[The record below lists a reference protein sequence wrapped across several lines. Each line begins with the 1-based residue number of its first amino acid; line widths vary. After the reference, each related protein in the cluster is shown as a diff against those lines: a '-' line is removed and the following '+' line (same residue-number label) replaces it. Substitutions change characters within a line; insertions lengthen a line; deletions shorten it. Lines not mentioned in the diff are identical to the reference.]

1 MKLIKLT
8 LLLTLSLPLISVA
21 QTERIDSLRTYVN
34 PAILELSTVES
45 IIDLSD
51 MLVAEGSSAE
61 AKEWLLLGL
70 EVATRI
76 ENNSGKYRT
85 LTRLGDLYLFWE
97 KPDSAAVF
105 IDNAAIYVSN
115 PDQQLENYGQKGT
128 SFSMKRQFVL
138 ASEQYERAITLAD
151 SLGDARYVA
160 GLNMILGN
168 IYSQLDDNFNAL
180 RSYYDAVE
188 FAEINRDSLLMATG
202 NNNVGHKFFQIG
214 SDEQA
219 EYYLLRSETVSREI
233 GSLQDLRR
241 SILNLGNLY
250 SKVGDYDKAEKYY
263 TEALELARS
272 ADDRIGQVRIF
283 YNIGLM
289 ESRKKN
295 YGEASGLFN
304 LSLEESQKINYIQGV
319 FSSATGLGN
328 LEMEQGNVSRALRWY
343 YRANRAL
350 EEDQYTSLR
359 LVSYQNLY
367 NAYKEE
373 GNFNSSLKWLES
385 YNDLTEDLSAS
396 EKSRLLAEYEALFN
410 LQQSKQ
416 ESEILQARQLETEA
430 RLEYQRNINMIVFG
444 MVILLL
450 FTAFFLI
457 RTSRKR
463 DEMNQELK
471 KTNEQL
477 NEMNLK
483 VKHQNEELAQIN
495 EIKNKLFAIIAHD
508 LRGPLSSLQSL
519 LYLIR
524 DHDLSESEMDEISSM
539 LEKNLQE
546 NSSMMD
552 NLLAWAK
559 AQMNGIQLNKRE
571 FALKLGIKSVID
583 QIKFQAEGKGVTL
596 ETNLPDEIE
605 VVADYDMIKLVVRN
619 LIANAIKFSKTGGV
633 INVEA
638 CEKGDFY
645 EVKVIDNGVGIK
657 KEDQDK
663 IFSKAHFTSR
673 GTENEKG
680 SGLGLMLCKEFI
692 ETHGGK
698 LWFESEVGK
707 GTTFI
712 FTIPRKTPEENE
724 LPKESSLLEHK

>member
-1 MKLIKLT
+1 
-8 LLLTLSLPLISVA
+8 
-21 QTERIDSLRTYVN
+21 
-34 PAILELSTVES
+34 
-45 IIDLSD
+45 
-51 MLVAEGSSAE
+51 
-61 AKEWLLLGL
+61 
-70 EVATRI
+70 
-76 ENNSGKYRT
+76 
-85 LTRLGDLYLFWE
+85 
-97 KPDSAAVF
+97 
-105 IDNAAIYVSN
+105 
-115 PDQQLENYGQKGT
+115 
-128 SFSMKRQFVL
+128 
-138 ASEQYERAITLAD
+138 
-151 SLGDARYVA
+151 
-160 GLNMILGN
+160 
-168 IYSQLDDNFNAL
+168 
-180 RSYYDAVE
+180 
-188 FAEINRDSLLMATG
+188 
-202 NNNVGHKFFQIG
+202 
-214 SDEQA
+214 
-219 EYYLLRSETVSREI
+219 
-233 GSLQDLRR
+233 
-241 SILNLGNLY
+241 
-250 SKVGDYDKAEKYY
+250 
-263 TEALELARS
+263 
-272 ADDRIGQVRIF
+272 
-283 YNIGLM
+283 
-289 ESRKKN
+289 
-295 YGEASGLFN
+295 
-304 LSLEESQKINYIQGV
+304 
-319 FSSATGLGN
+319 
-328 LEMEQGNVSRALRWY
+328 MEQGNVSRALRWY

-350 EEDQYTSLR
+350 EDDQYTSLR

-483 VKHQNEELAQIN
+483 VKQQNDELAQIN

-546 NSSMMD
+546 NASMMD

-559 AQMNGIQLNKRE
+559 AQMNGIQLNQRE

-583 QIKFQAEGKGVTL
+583 QIKFQAEGKGVSI

-619 LIANAIKFSKTGGV
+619 LIANAIKFSKPGGV

-638 CEKGDFY
+638 EDKGDFY
-645 EVKVIDNGVGIK
+645 EIKVKDNGVGIK

-698 LWFESEVGK
+698 LWFESEVDK